1 MRRAEQLPV
10 LIVGAG
16 PVGAVCAFGL
26 WRRGVPVVMVEAEP
40 APVQDQRAAST
51 QPPTLEILAELGL
64 YEKAL
69 ARGLVS
75 PVFRY
80 FDRLTGAQVAEFDC
94 ALLKHDT
101 PYPFVLQHEQFKLVD
116 TILAEVAG
124 QADFTVRFSTRLVGF
139 CQDADAVELE
149 LEGPDGPERLRC
161 AYLIGCDGGR

>member
-1 MRRAEQLPV
+1 MRKAEQLPV

-26 WRRGVPVVMVEAEP
+26 WRRGVPVVMVDAEP
-40 APVQDQRAAST
+40 APVMDQRAAST
-51 QPPTLEILAELGL
+51 QPPTLEILVDLGL

-80 FDRLTGAQVAEFDC
+80 FDRVTGQRVTEFDC
-94 ALLKHDT
+94 ALLKDDT

-116 TILAEVAG
+116 TILGEVAG
-124 QADFTVRFSTRLVGF
+124 QADFTVRFASKVVGIS
-139 CQDADAVELE
+139 QD
-149 LEGPDGPERLRC
+149 
-161 AYLIGCDGGR
+161 

>member
-75 PVFRY
+75 PIFRY

-116 TILAEVAG
+116 TILKVLRG
-124 QADFTVRFSTRLVGF
+124 TSGFDVRFSTRYAGHEQTGSGVKVT
-139 CQDADAVELE
+139 VE
-149 LEGPDGPERLRC
+149 
-161 AYLIGCDGGR
+161 AGGETETIE

>member
-1 MRRAEQLPV
+1 MRRGGQPPG

-16 PVGAVCAFGL
+16 PVGGGGAVGV
-26 WRRGVPVVMVEAEP
+26 WGRGGPVVLIEAEP
-40 APVQDQRAAST
+40 APVKDQRAAST

-64 YEKAL
+64 YEKGL

-80 FDRLTGAQVAEFDC
+80 FDRITGARVAEFDC

-124 QADFTVRFSTRLVGF
+124 QADFTVRFSTRLSGF
-139 CQDADAVELE
+139 SQGADDVTVE
-149 LEGPDGPERLRC
+149 
-161 AYLIGCDGGR
+161 